1 MEPLTHRPAS
11 NNLEWNESYYFIFY
25 DQENKI
31 GGMSR
36 LGFKP
41 NKKEGM
47 TFFFLFLPDGSIGT
61 FHANDDASNYP
72 TSLRVENVHFDSLGN
87 GSWRYTFE
95 GPMLLFDKPENFAK
109 VQENPEVISDLV
121 GARIELEYKAHNDT
135 YEYSEHMTS
144 ESLEIGKKSGDKH
157 WEQIGK
163 VSGSVQ
169 IGEQKYNVDDCIG
182 QRDHTHGIRDWT
194 GVGNWFYFVIWF
206 NNDLALNPAAVI
218 LDNGR
223 IGSGGF
229 IYRRGENIPIDT
241 IRLLEHKYEE
251 DGIFP
256 ISTKLE
262 LVDIKGQKY
271 ILEGKPGPIIPVPFK
286 GNDGSISYLI
296 QSFGSF
302 QLDDIKG
309 GYGSYEVLRRASK
322 EGAFHA

>member
-1 MEPLTHRPAS
+1 MEPLTHRPTS
-11 NNLEWNESYYFIFY
+11 RHHEWNESYYFIFY
-25 DQENKI
+25 DKDNNI

-47 TFFFLFLPDGSIGT
+47 TFFFLFLPDGTVGA
-61 FHANDDASNYP
+61 FHANDDAHNYP
-72 TSLRVENVHFDSLGN
+72 QVLKVENVHYDCQSDGN
-87 GSWRYTFE
+87 WHYTYE
-95 GPMLLFDKPENFAK
+95 GPLLIFDRPRDFAQ

-121 GARIELEYKAHNDT
+121 GAKVDLRYKALNET
-135 YEYSEHMTS
+135 YEYSKHMTAK
-144 ESLEIGKKSGDKH
+144 SLEIGKKTGDMH

-169 IGEQKYNVDDCIG
+169 IGERLFTIDECIG

-206 NNDLALNPAAVI
+206 NENLALNPAAVV
-218 LDNGR
+218 LDDGR

-229 IYRRGENIPIDT
+229 IYKNGENIPIKT
-241 IRLLEHKYEE
+241 IRMLEHLYEE
-251 DGIFP
+251 DGVFP

-262 LVDIKGQKY
+262 ITDQNGKRY
-271 ILEGKPGPIIPVPFK
+271 ILKAAPGPIVPVPFRGK
-286 GNDGSISYLI
+286 DGSLSYLI

-302 QLDDIKG
+302 QLDDLVG
-309 GYGSYEVLRRASK
+309 GYGSYEVLRRALK
-322 EGAFHA
+322 